1 MAEANSNIAMWKQRL
16 LAELGRDK
24 KKTVILGTLL
34 AVALILGVRFVVRRV
49 SSGGSG
55 PTATA
60 AAVTAPVAGGPSSP
74 VVGPGMAREGA
85 GSAVNPVPKR
95 AGKTQ
100 DADITRDIFRPN
112 PEYFPLQK
120 RRDTPAALV
129 NNDDGGEAAR
139 TRAKEMRIQEE
150 ARALQLEGT
159 IEGAVPVAIINGQVV
174 SAGTRIAGFLVVEVS
189 LRACTVEKEGVKL
202 QLTMRK

>member
-1 MAEANSNIAMWKQRL
+1 MAEANSNIATWKQRL

-24 KKTVILGTLL
+24 KKTVILGALL
-34 AVALILGVRFVVRRV
+34 GVGLILGVRLVVKQV

-60 AAVTAPVAGGPSSP
+60 VAVTAPVAGGPSSP
-74 VVGPGMAREGA
+74 VVGPAPAQKGA
-85 GSAVNPVPKR
+85 GAAGDPVPDG
-95 AGKTQ
+95 APKTQ

-112 PEYFPLQK
+112 PEYFPLQTQ
-120 RRDTPAALV
+120 RETPVALL
-129 NNDDGGEAAR
+129 NNDEGGEAAR
-139 TRAKEMRIQEE
+139 ARAKEMRIQEE
-150 ARALQLEGT
+150 ARTLQLEGT
-159 IEGAVPVAIINGQVV
+159 IEGAVPIAIINGQVV

-202 QLTMRK
+202 QLTMRE

>member
-1 MAEANSNIAMWKQRL
+1 MAQANSNIAMWKQRL

-24 KKTVILGTLL
+24 KKTVILGALF
-34 AVALILGVRFVVRRV
+34 AVALILGVRLVVRQV

-60 AAVTAPVAGGPSSP
+60 VAVTAAVAGGPSSP
-74 VVGPGMAREGA
+74 VVSTAPARQGA
-85 GSAVNPVPKR
+85 GCAGKPVPQGT
-95 AGKTQ
+95 GKTR

-112 PEYFPLQK
+112 PEYFPLQAQ
-120 RRDTPAALV
+120 RETPVALV
-129 NNDDGGEAAR
+129 NTDEGGEEAR
-139 TRAKEMRIQEE
+139 ARVKEMRIQEE

-159 IEGAVPVAIINGQVV
+159 IEGAVPIAIINGQVV

-202 QLTMRK
+202 QLAMRE